1 VRIPKSRYHRRRR
14 AARAEPVDAAQSL
27 LEAFEMLR
35 PKRAHRYIT
44 YVSASAA
51 VAATLTISAPAAA
64 QQPGSNAAI
73 ERGRYLVT
81 ITGCHDCH
89 SPKVKGMTPDHS
101 RALSGRPSTTQ
112 LPSDTKTEV
121 HASPD
126 LTAWTGPWG
135 YSVASNL
142 TPEPTTGIGTRYNE
156 ASFIATMRT
165 GKKPN
170 GTPIMPPMPSEV
182 YQNMTDDDLKA
193 IFAYLRT
200 IKPIRNPVLAGL
212 TLPGQK
218 PGADAPKK

>member
-1 VRIPKSRYHRRRR
+1 MDQQNLAPRS
-14 AARAEPVDAAQSL
+14 AARW
-27 LEAFEMLR
+27 
-35 PKRAHRYIT
+35 T
-44 YVSASAA
+44 
-51 VAATLTISAPAAA
+51 VAATAALMMALVPEPGVA
-64 QQPGSNAAI
+64 QQASGNNAAV
-73 ERGRYLVT
+73 ERGRYLVR

-89 SPKVKGMTPDHS
+89 SPKVQGMTPDLN
-101 RALSGRPSTTQ
+101 RALSGRPSTTS
-112 LPSDTKTEV
+112 LPTPTKDEV

-135 YSVASNL
+135 FSVASNL

-170 GTPIMPPMPSEV
+170 GTPIMPPMPSDV

-200 IKPIRNPVLAGL
+200 VKPIRNAVLAGL
-212 TLPGQK
+212 KLPANTAK
-218 PGADAPKK
+218 PAAEPAKK

>member
-1 VRIPKSRYHRRRR
+1 MHRQMR
-14 AARAEPVDAAQSL
+14 S
-27 LEAFEMLR
+27 
-35 PKRAHRYIT
+35 HRYMT
-44 YVSASAA
+44 YVSAAAA
-51 VAATLTISAPAAA
+51 VTAVLAISAPAAA
-64 QQPGSNAAI
+64 QQQGGNAAV
-73 ERGRYLVT
+73 ERGRYLIR

-89 SPKVKGMTPDHS
+89 SPKVQGMTPNLDL
-101 RALSGRPSTTQ
+101 ALSGRPSTTP
-112 LPSDTKTEV
+112 LPSETKTEV

-135 YSVASNL
+135 FSVASNL

-200 IKPIRNPVLAGL
+200 VKPIRNAVLAGL
-212 TLPGQK
+212 KLPANTAK
-218 PGADAPKK
+218 PAAEPAKK

>member
-1 VRIPKSRYHRRRR
+1 MDR
-14 AARAEPVDAAQSL
+14 Q
-27 LEAFEMLR
+27 LR
-35 PKRAHRYIT
+35 SHRYMN
-44 YVSASAA
+44 YVSAAAA
-51 VAATLTISAPAAA
+51 VAALLSVSAPAFA
-64 QQPGSNAAI
+64 QQGGNAAVD
-73 ERGRYLVT
+73 RGRYLVR

-89 SPKVKGMTPDHS
+89 SPKVQGMTPNLDL
-101 RALSGRPSTTQ
+101 ALSGRPASTQ
-112 LPSDTKTEV
+112 LPTDTKTEV
-121 HASPD
+121 HASAD

-142 TPEPTTGIGTRYNE
+142 TPDPTTGIGTRYNE

-212 TLPGQK
+212 KLPAGAK
-218 PGADAPKK
+218 PAAEPAKK

>member
-1 VRIPKSRYHRRRR
+1 MR
-14 AARAEPVDAAQSL
+14 
-27 LEAFEMLR
+27 F
-35 PKRAHRYIT
+35 HRYMT
-44 YVSASAA
+44 YVSAAAA
-51 VAATLTISAPAAA
+51 VAAVLSISTPAAA
-64 QQPGSNAAI
+64 QQAGSNTAV
-73 ERGRYLVT
+73 ERGRYLVR

-89 SPKVKGMTPDHS
+89 SPKVQGMTPNLDLS
-101 RALSGRPSTTQ
+101 LSGRPATTQ
-112 LPSDTKTEV
+112 LPSETKSEV

-142 TPEPTTGIGTRYNE
+142 TPDPATGIGTRYNE

-200 IKPIRNPVLAGL
+200 VKPIRNAVLAGL
-212 TLPGQK
+212 KLPANTAK
-218 PGADAPKK
+218 SAAEPAKK